1 MFLVSIVVKET
12 NYSFLKK
19 EKKKLN
25 ILSLILKKKK
35 KKKKK
40 TKYEVEYHT
49 PNNIFL

>member
-12 NYSFLKK
+12 KHSFLKK
-19 EKKKLN
+19 RKKETKYSIFN
-25 ILSLILKKKK
+25 LKINKIKI
-35 KKKKK
+35 K

>member
-12 NYSFLKK
+12 KYSIF
-19 EKKKLN
+19 N
-25 ILSLILKKKK
+25 HK

-40 TKYEVEYHT
+40 TKYEAEYHT

>member
-12 NYSFLKK
+12 IHSFLKK

-25 ILSLILKKKK
+25 ILSLILKKINKK
-35 KKKKK
+35 N
-40 TKYEVEYHT
+40 KYEVEYHT